1 VYIKLLRRMD
11 MSNITLCK
19 ISLDEVKK
27 LMDRMN
33 NGESFTIHVRFVG
46 GEELILLDNMMDVD
60 FRLSELM
67 NAEYY
72 LEME

>member
-33 NGESFTIHVRFVG
+33 NGESFTIHVRFVND
-46 GEELILLDNMMDVD
+46 EKLILLDNMMDVD